1 MSKRFLIGLPSQR
14 LLSAGMLLG
23 ALAFA
28 TIGCGEITKQKECSA
43 VIDVINAGQSVMEK
57 DAKLD
62 DPKAVEE
69 HAKELEDYGKK
80 IGDVKITDVE
90 LKKQVESF
98 HKNIDELAKF
108 LRDLSKGTS
117 DFATITKRASE
128 IDTERGKLV
137 DSINGYCSRK

>member
-1 MSKRFLIGLPSQR
+1 MFNRCVKSAPSQR
-14 LLSAGMLLG
+14 LLSAAMLLG
-23 ALAFA
+23 ALAFVSV
-28 TIGCGEITKQKECSA
+28 GCAEITKQKECSA

-69 HAKELEDYGKK
+69 HATELEEYGKK

-90 LKKQVESF
+90 LKKHVEAF

-108 LRDLSKGTS
+108 CLLYTSPSPRD
-117 DFATITKRASE
+117 
-128 IDTERGKLV
+128 
-137 DSINGYCSRK
+137 

>member
-1 MSKRFLIGLPSQR
+1 MFNRCVKSAPSQR
-14 LLSAGMLLG
+14 LLSAAMLLG
-23 ALAFA
+23 ALAFVSV
-28 TIGCGEITKQKECSA
+28 GCAEITKQKECSA

-69 HAKELEDYGKK
+69 HATELEEYGKK

-90 LKKQVESF
+90 LKKHVEAF

-108 LRDLSKGTS
+108 LRDLSKGSS
-117 DFATITKRASE
+117 DFATITKRAND

-137 DSINGYCSRK
+137 ETINGYCSRK